1 MEVVHLKTSGVRSD
15 QIGLTFS
22 SKAFQMVEILKPW
35 FLPESIE
42 RFDLTVEAAMDA
54 GEAEVEI
61 LQVKSPWLN
70 LDGTQ
75 WALVEVKWPPQRRL
89 TEIPCCAGKT
99 INSGTCLK
107 SSNSMKTC
115 GRTKLGCNHNC
126 TKGFGHFSRPWR
138 PPNFSSSERCNG
150 WLGMS
155 LTS

>member
-1 MEVVHLKTSGVRSD
+1 MEVVHLKTSGVNSD

-22 SKAFQMVEILKPW
+22 SKVFQMVEILKPW
-35 FLPESIE
+35 FSFSIE

-54 GEAEVEI
+54 VGEVER

-107 SSNSMKTC
+107 SSNSIKTW

-126 TKGFGHFSRPWR
+126 TKGFGHFSRLPEG